1 MRIKQEQVDR
11 ACRLIL
17 ESLKQKKI
25 ITFKTPEAKVYQKLV
40 EIFNANLKEEEL
52 IDEEAKKILEAS
64 LQDSDPTLDR
74 QKMFLMIKRK
84 LAKDKGFIL

>member
-1 MRIKQEQVDR
+1 MRIRQEQVER

-17 ESLKQKKI
+17 EGLKQKKL
-25 ITFKTPEAKVYQKLV
+25 ITFKSPEAKVYQKLL
-40 EIFNANLKEEEL
+40 ETFQDNLKEEER
-52 IDEEAKKILEAS
+52 IDEEAKRILEEC
-64 LQDSDPTLDR
+64 LENSDPNLDR